1 MLTSSTDMKKTQLKK
16 ALFEHTLLEKEVDR
30 LSSLLHLVQPALNKL
45 VVKEV
50 EETKKEEVE
59 EKKKEEK
66 KMEKKEVQS
75 TPKSLQEIPHD
86 AVVFSKQGNKES
98 ILETSMSVESD
109 TKLSPVL
116 TKGPRDKKKKEENS
130 VEQVVVYDD
139 RLLQGDETVWVPPA
153 GQTGDGRTALNDKW
167 GY

>member
-1 MLTSSTDMKKTQLKK
+1 MKKTQLKK

-50 EETKKEEVE
+50 KEKKKEEVE
-59 EKKKEEK
+59 EKKKE
-66 KMEKKEVQS
+66 EKKEVQS

-86 AVVFSKQGNKES
+86 AVVFSKQGNTES